1 MRFGYGLIT
10 CQRHPEDLRSDAELY
25 AEALDLAAEAEDLGF
40 DSVWTSEHHFADDS
54 YMPSVLPMSAAIAA
68 RTSRVQ
74 IATGLAL
81 APLYDPIR
89 LAEDAATVDVISGG
103 RFLLGLGLG
112 WLDWEFEALGTS
124 LAERAS
130 AMDRV
135 IRTAREA
142 WGDGLLSDRGV
153 AVTPK
158 PARDG
163 GPPIWIG
170 AHVEPAVRRAARS
183 ADGFLAG
190 EPTVEQLELA
200 LGWIRDE
207 LARTGRDAAS
217 LADPAAARPVHEVP
231 MPTVLIVDDEQH
243 IRLLI
248 EQALEELEDDGV
260 EFLTAPDGE
269 VALDVVANQKPQ
281 LVFLDV
287 MMPKR
292 NGFDVCR
299 TIKQELGL
307 SGTYVVMLTAK
318 GQAYDRQQGL
328 EAGADEYVT
337 KPFDPD
343 ELLATARRALDLDGA
358 AGA

>member
-1 MRFGYGLIT
+1 
-10 CQRHPEDLRSDAELY
+10 
-25 AEALDLAAEAEDLGF
+25 
-40 DSVWTSEHHFADDS
+40 
-54 YMPSVLPMSAAIAA
+54 
-68 RTSRVQ
+68 
-74 IATGLAL
+74 
-81 APLYDPIR
+81 
-89 LAEDAATVDVISGG
+89 
-103 RFLLGLGLG
+103 
-112 WLDWEFEALGTS
+112 
-124 LAERAS
+124 
-130 AMDRV
+130 
-135 IRTAREA
+135 
-142 WGDGLLSDRGV
+142 
-153 AVTPK
+153 
-158 PARDG
+158 
-163 GPPIWIG
+163 
-170 AHVEPAVRRAARS
+170 
-183 ADGFLAG
+183 
-190 EPTVEQLELA
+190 
-200 LGWIRDE
+200 
-207 LARTGRDAAS
+207 
-217 LADPAAARPVHEVP
+217 

-343 ELLATARRALDLDGA
+343 ELLATARRALDLDA